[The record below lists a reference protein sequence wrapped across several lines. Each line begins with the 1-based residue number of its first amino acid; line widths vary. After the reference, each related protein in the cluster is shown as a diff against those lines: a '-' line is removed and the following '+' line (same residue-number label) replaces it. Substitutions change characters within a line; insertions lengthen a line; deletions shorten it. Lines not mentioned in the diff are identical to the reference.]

1 VPHVDEKLRAHVH
14 DRCDRRM
21 RLAVHRCGR
30 RRKMFTA
37 AAVLEMGS
45 AGALALDEPVQRTSA
60 VLTRRLAQLTLHQL
74 LSHAEA
80 SHVTFA
86 ELVRRRVRPIAHD
99 TRLWPAGYAFTTAS
113 DLSRFAIALLDSGK
127 VVTGIVRTARFVV
140 AGPNDRSRLRFVL
153 PSRVPAL
160 RTLGVPRVS

>member
-1 VPHVDEKLRAHVH
+1 LATRARPFLRTLAAK
-14 DRCDRRM
+14 DRI
-21 RLAVHRCGR
+21 LAPDLTFSYSNIGYSLAG
-30 RRKMFTA
+30 FA
-37 AAVLEMGS
+37 A
-45 AGALALDEPVQRTSA
+45 
-60 VLTRRLAQLTLHQL
+60 
-74 LSHAEA
+74 AEA

-127 VVTGIVRTARFVV
+127 VVTGIVRTARFVA